1 MSNAE
6 AHDSNP
12 ITSLEPQSR
21 GKIGPE
27 MSQAA
32 ARWASLSEAV
42 ALAFQIH
49 ADQLRKGTDIPYLSH
64 LLGVASLVF
73 EHGGSEEDGCA
84 ALLHDAIEDGG
95 AQWETVIAQKF
106 GASVA
111 AIVRG
116 CTDADI
122 QPKPPWRARKQA
134 YLDHL
139 AEADGRVLLVSAAD
153 KLHNAGAIVSDLQ
166 THGPAMFDRFNA
178 GRDGTLWYYS
188 NLANIFSARLPGPLS
203 RDLQDAVTRMHE
215 LASVS
220 GDQSAKGHV
229 SSP

>member
-1 MSNAE
+1 MSGSE
-6 AHDSNP
+6 LDP
-12 ITSLEPQSR
+12 TTSVELLR
-21 GKIGPE
+21 AN
-27 MSQAA
+27 QAPV
-32 ARWASLSEAV
+32 RWANLSDAA

-64 LLGVASLVF
+64 LLGVASLVL
-73 EHGGSEEDGCA
+73 EHGGNEEDGCA

-139 AEADGRVLLVSAAD
+139 RDADDRVLLVSASD
-153 KLHNAGAIVSDLQ
+153 KLHNARAIVSDLL
-166 THGPAMFDRFNA
+166 THGPAVFDRFNA
-178 GRDGTLWYYS
+178 GRDGTLWYYES
-188 NLANIFSARLPGPLS
+188 LASVFLARLPGPLS
-203 RDLQDAVTRMHE
+203 RDLDEAVRRMRE
-215 LASVS
+215 LANTPVTFER
-220 GDQSAKGHV
+220 
-229 SSP
+229 P